1 MAVSAPKA
9 KAGRFRSTEHRTREI
24 LTPEGVPI
32 TVELATVSERAG
44 AFMIDVIFW
53 NIAVF
58 LIVVPILFLFQL
70 GIKAEIV
77 IGLVIFVGFI
87 IRNTYFVHFE
97 LAWRG
102 TTPGKRIIGLRVID
116 RHGGPLLP
124 AAVIARNLTREF
136 EVFMP
141 LSILMSVDGEAAGQ
155 WSQLLSAAWLL
166 VIMAIPF
173 LNADRMRGGDLI
185 AGTIVIA
192 LPRQALLAD
201 QAQDQFHYSFT
212 HRELSAYGAYELQVL
227 EQVLRSTKTM
237 DMSRDVMAEIGGR
250 IRRKIGWQGD
260 DVPPQME
267 ERFLRDF
274 YTAERAFLEREQL
287 FGKSKADKH
296 DQSNGTS

>member
-1 MAVSAPKA
+1 MAVSAP
-9 KAGRFRSTEHRTREI
+9 KAGRFRSTEHRIREI

-32 TVELATVSERAG
+32 SVELATISERAG
-44 AFMIDVIFW
+44 AFIIDVIFW

-58 LIVVPILFLFQL
+58 LIITPVLFLLWTNINNAVVL
-70 GIKAEIV
+70 GLAT
-77 IGLVIFVGFI
+77 FVGFL
-87 IRNTYFVHFE
+87 IRNTYFMHFE

-141 LSILMSVDGEAAGQ
+141 LAILMSIGGAASGQ
-155 WSQLLSAAWLL
+155 WSQWLSAAWLL
-166 VIMAIPF
+166 VIGAIPF

-201 QAQDQFHYSFT
+201 QARDEFHYSFT

-250 IRRKIGWQGD
+250 IRRSIGWQGG

-274 YTAERAFLEREQL
+274 YTAERAYLEREQL

-296 DQSNGTS
+296 DRSNGAS

>member
-1 MAVSAPKA
+1 MAVTAPKS
-9 KAGRFRSTEHRTREI
+9 RPFRSTEHKTREI
-24 LTPEGVPI
+24 ATPEGVPI
-32 TVELATVSERAG
+32 TVELATISERGG
-44 AFMIDVIFW
+44 AFVLDVIFW

-58 LIVVPILFLFQL
+58 LIVTPIFFLL
-70 GIKAEIV
+70 STRANTAVV
-77 IGLVIFVGFI
+77 IGLATFVSFI
-87 IRNTYFVHFE
+87 IRNTYFLHFE

-141 LSILMSVDGEAAGQ
+141 LAVLLSLGGAASGQ
-155 WSQLLSAAWLL
+155 WSQWLSAVWLL
-166 VIMAIPF
+166 VIGAIPF

-201 QAQDQFHYSFT
+201 QAQDQFNYTFT

-227 EQVLRSTKTM
+227 EQVLRNAKTA
-237 DMSRDVMAEIGGR
+237 DLSRDMMREIGGR
-250 IRRKIGWQGD
+250 IRRKIGWQGE
-260 DVPPQME
+260 VPPHME

-287 FGKSKADKH
+287 FGKTKADKH
-296 DQSNGTS
+296 DQSNGAS